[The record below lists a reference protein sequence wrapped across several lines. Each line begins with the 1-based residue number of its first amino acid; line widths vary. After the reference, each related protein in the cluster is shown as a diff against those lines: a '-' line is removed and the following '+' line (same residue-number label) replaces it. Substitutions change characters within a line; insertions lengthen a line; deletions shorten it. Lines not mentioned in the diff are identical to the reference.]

1 MMLKDPTFCVRRSD
15 PRGPESI
22 LGHSRAPPAQF
33 LQRICLYNQTRG
45 GTRYMLTEPTI
56 DKLRALDL
64 HGMASAWIEQQKQP
78 DLTRL
83 SFDERFGLLVDVEW
97 DRRQNKRLE
106 RRLKEAKLKF
116 SSACLENVDYPPR
129 RELDKAAVRQLA
141 SCQWIE
147 QHHNLVI
154 SGKTGTGKTYLACA
168 FAQQAC
174 RKGYRTCYRRAPR
187 LFHELALARADGT
200 YVRLLGKLAR
210 FDLLVV
216 DDWGLAPLADEE
228 RRDFLEVVEDR
239 SETRS
244 TILTSQLPIEKW
256 HDHVAD
262 PTIADALC
270 DRLLHNAYR
279 LVLKGPSRRKEA
291 PEKS

>member
-1 MMLKDPTFCVRRSD
+1 ML
-15 PRGPESI
+15 
-22 LGHSRAPPAQF
+22 A
-33 LQRICLYNQTRG
+33 
-45 GTRYMLTEPTI
+45 EPTM
-56 DKLRALDL
+56 DKLKALDL
-64 HGMASAWIEQQKQP
+64 HGLAQAWVEQQKHP

-83 SFDERFGLLVDVEW
+83 SFDDRLGLLVDVEW

-106 RRLKEAKLKF
+106 RRLKEAKLKVGR
-116 SSACLENVDYPPR
+116 ACLEDIDYSPR
-129 RELDKAAVRQLA
+129 RLLDKATVRQLA
-141 SCQWIE
+141 RCHWIE

-174 RKGYRTCYRRAPR
+174 RQGYRVCYRRAPR

-200 YVRLLGKLAR
+200 YVRLLAKLAR

-216 DDWGLAPLADEE
+216 DDWGLAALGDEE

-239 SETRS
+239 SEIRS

-262 PTIADALC
+262 PTIADAIC
-270 DRLLHNAYR
+270 DRLLHNAHR
-279 LVLKGPSRRKEA
+279 LVLQGPSRRKEA
-291 PEKS
+291 PEKT

>member
-1 MMLKDPTFCVRRSD
+1 
-15 PRGPESI
+15 
-22 LGHSRAPPAQF
+22 
-33 LQRICLYNQTRG
+33 
-45 GTRYMLTEPTI
+45 MLTEPTM

-97 DRRQNKRLE
+97 DRRQNKRLD

-116 SSACLENVDYPPR
+116 SRACLENVEYPPR
-129 RELDKAAVRQLA
+129 
-141 SCQWIE
+141 
-147 QHHNLVI
+147 HHNLVI

-187 LFHELALARADGT
+187 LFHELTLARADGT
-200 YVRLLGKLAR
+200 YVRLLAKLAR

-216 DDWGLAPLADEE
+216 DDWGLAPLGDEE
-228 RRDFLEVVEDR
+228 RRDFLEVIEDR
-239 SETRS
+239 SEARS
-244 TILTSQLPIEKW
+244 TLLTSQLPIEKW

-262 PTIADALC
+262 PTIADAVC